1 MNRYFLSLK
10 RLRSSLRTTYRA
22 ILKRALIIIPTYNEA
37 ENIANIIK
45 ELLAIS
51 YPEVTIEILVIDD
64 NSTDGTS
71 GLVKSL
77 NDLRVHMIERPSKM
91 GLGTAYL
98 RGFKYAFE
106 NNYDYVF
113 EMDADFSHDPE
124 AIPSFLDKI
133 KEYDLVIGSRYIEG
147 IAVVN
152 WPLSRLMI
160 SIGAS
165 YYTRMITFL
174 PVKDVTAGFMC
185 YRVPSLKQI
194 NLDEVKSNG
203 YSFQIEMKF
212 RMWKKG
218 FKITEIPIVF
228 IDRRAGVSKMSRK
241 IVYEASF
248 MVWKLKFMSI
258 FNKL

>member
-1 MNRYFLSLK
+1 LK
-10 RLRSSLRTTYRA
+10 
-22 ILKRALIIIPTYNEA
+22 KALIIIPTYNEA
-37 ENIANIIK
+37 ENIVNIIN
-45 ELLAIS
+45 ELVAIN
-51 YPEVTIEILVIDD
+51 YEGVNIEILVVDD
-64 NSTDGTS
+64 NSTDGTAE
-71 GLVKSL
+71 LVKAL
-77 NDLRVHMIERPSKM
+77 NYYRVHIIERPGKL
-91 GLGTAYL
+91 GLGTAYI
-98 RGFKYAFE
+98 RGFKFAIE

-113 EMDADFSHDPE
+113 EMDADFSHDPK
-124 AIPSFLDKI
+124 AIPRFLDKLN
-133 KEYDLVIGSRYIEG
+133 DFDVVVGSRYIEG

-174 PVKDVTAGFMC
+174 PIKDVTAGFMA

-194 NLDEVKSNG
+194 DFERVKSNG

-241 IVYEASF
+241 IVYEAMF
-248 MVWKLKFMSI
+248 MVWKLKLQSI

>member
-1 MNRYFLSLK
+1 M
-10 RLRSSLRTTYRA
+10 
-22 ILKRALIIIPTYNEA
+22 KRALIIIPTYNEA
-37 ENIANIIK
+37 ENIVNIIN
-45 ELLAIS
+45 ELVAIN
-51 YPEVTIEILVIDD
+51 YPDVIIEILVVDD
-64 NSTDGTS
+64 NSTDGTAM
-71 GLVKSL
+71 LVKNL
-77 NDLRVHMIERPSKM
+77 AHQRVHIIERPGKM
-91 GLGTAYL
+91 GLGTAYIK
-98 RGFKYAFE
+98 GFGYAIE

-124 AIPSFLDKI
+124 AIPGFLDKL

-174 PVKDVTAGFMC
+174 PVKDVTAGFMA

-194 NLDEVKSNG
+194 DFNKVHSNG

-241 IVYEASF
+241 IVYEAMY
-248 MVWKLKFMSI
+248 MVWKLKLKSI

>member
-1 MNRYFLSLK
+1 MK
-10 RLRSSLRTTYRA
+10 
-22 ILKRALIIIPTYNEA
+22 KALIIIPTYNEA
-37 ENIANIIK
+37 DNIVNIINA
-45 ELLAIS
+45 LQAIK
-51 YPEVTIEILVIDD
+51 YDGVEIEILVVDD
-64 NSTDGTS
+64 NSTDGTAN
-71 GLVKSL
+71 LVKGLGSS
-77 NDLRVHMIERPSKM
+77 RVHIIERPGKM
-91 GLGTAYL
+91 GLGTAYI
-98 RGFKYAFE
+98 RGFKFAIE

-113 EMDADFSHDPE
+113 EMDADFSHDPKS
-124 AIPSFLDKI
+124 IPDFLDKI
-133 KEYDLVIGSRYIEG
+133 NEFDLIIGSRYIQG

-165 YYTRMITFL
+165 YYTRMVTFL

-185 YRVPSLKQI
+185 YRVSSLKQI

-218 FKITEIPIVF
+218 FKLKEIPIVF

-248 MVWKLKFMSI
+248 MVWKLMFMSL

>member
-1 MNRYFLSLK
+1 MK
-10 RLRSSLRTTYRA
+10 
-22 ILKRALIIIPTYNEA
+22 KALIIIPTYNEA
-37 ENIANIIK
+37 ENIVNIIN
-45 ELLAIS
+45 ELMAIN
-51 YPEVTIEILVIDD
+51 YEGIIIEILVVDD

-71 GLVKSL
+71 ALVKIL
-77 NDLRVHMIERPSKM
+77 TYDRVHIIERPGKL
-91 GLGTAYL
+91 GLGTAYI
-98 RGFKYAFE
+98 RGFRYAIE

-124 AIPSFLDKI
+124 AIPAFFPKLL
-133 KEYDLVIGSRYIEG
+133 EYDVVVGSRYIEG

-174 PVKDVTAGFMC
+174 PVKDVTAGFMA
-185 YRVPSLKQI
+185 YRVNSLKQI
-194 NLDEVKSNG
+194 DFDKVHSNG

-241 IVYEASF
+241 IVYEAMF
-248 MVWKLKFMSI
+248 MVWKLKLQSI

>member
-1 MNRYFLSLK
+1 MK
-10 RLRSSLRTTYRA
+10 RT
-22 ILKRALIIIPTYNEA
+22 LITIPTYNEA
-37 ENIANIIK
+37 ENIVNIIN
-45 ELLAIS
+45 ELLSIKLAD
-51 YPEVTIEILVIDD
+51 IENDILVIDD
-64 NSTDGTS
+64 NSVDGTS
-71 GLVKSL
+71 QLVKAINS
-77 NDLRVHMIERPSKM
+77 NRVHVIDRPSKM

-98 RGFKYAFE
+98 TGFKYAIE
-106 NNYDYVF
+106 KNYDYVF
-113 EMDADFSHDPE
+113 EMDADFSHDPK
-124 AIPSFLDKI
+124 AIPEFLKKI
-133 KEYDLVIGSRYIEG
+133 ENYDLVIGSRYIHG

-165 YYTRMITFL
+165 YYTRLVTFL

-185 YRVPSLKQI
+185 YRVSALKQL

-218 FKITEIPIVF
+218 FKLVEIPIVF

-248 MVWKLKFMSI
+248 MVWKLKLMSI

>member
-1 MNRYFLSLK
+1 MK
-10 RLRSSLRTTYRA
+10 
-22 ILKRALIIIPTYNEA
+22 KALIIIPTYNEA
-37 ENIANIIK
+37 ENIVNIIN
-45 ELLAIS
+45 ELMAIN
-51 YPEVTIEILVIDD
+51 YEGVIIEILVVDD
-64 NSTDGTS
+64 NSTDGTAQ
-71 GLVKSL
+71 LVKNLS
-77 NDLRVHMIERPSKM
+77 NQRVRIIERPAKM
-91 GLGTAYL
+91 GLGTAYI
-98 RGFKYAFE
+98 RGFTYAIE

-124 AIPSFLDKI
+124 AIPAFFDKL

-152 WPLSRLMI
+152 WPLRRLMI

-174 PVKDVTAGFMC
+174 PVKDVTAGFMA
-185 YRVPSLKQI
+185 YRVSSLKQ
-194 NLDEVKSNG
+194 LDFNRVHSNG

-241 IVYEASF
+241 IVYEAMF
-248 MVWKLKFMSI
+248 MVWKLKLQSI

>member
-1 MNRYFLSLK
+1 M
-10 RLRSSLRTTYRA
+10 
-22 ILKRALIIIPTYNEA
+22 KRALIIIPTYNEA
-37 ENIANIIK
+37 ENIVNIIN
-45 ELLAIS
+45 ELVAIN
-51 YPEVTIEILVIDD
+51 YPDVIIEILVVDD
-64 NSTDGTS
+64 NSTDGTAM
-71 GLVKSL
+71 LVKNL
-77 NDLRVHMIERPSKM
+77 AHQRVHIIERPGKM
-91 GLGTAYL
+91 GLGTAYIK
-98 RGFKYAFE
+98 GFGYAIE

-124 AIPSFLDKI
+124 AIPGFLDKL

-174 PVKDVTAGFMC
+174 PVKDVTAGFMA
-185 YRVPSLKQI
+185 YRVGSLKQI
-194 NLDEVKSNG
+194 DFNKVHSNG

-212 RMWKKG
+212 RMWKKR

-241 IVYEASF
+241 IVYEAMY
-248 MVWKLKFMSI
+248 MVWKLKLKSI

>member
-1 MNRYFLSLK
+1 LK
-10 RLRSSLRTTYRA
+10 
-22 ILKRALIIIPTYNEA
+22 KALIIIPTYNEA
-37 ENIANIIK
+37 DNIVKIIG
-45 ELLAIS
+45 ELLQIK
-51 YPEVTIEILVIDD
+51 YEGVDIEILVVDD
-64 NSTDGTS
+64 SSTDDTA
-71 GLVKSL
+71 GLVRGITSKK
-77 NDLRVHMIERPSKM
+77 VHMIERPGKM

-98 RGFKYAFE
+98 RGFKFAIE

-113 EMDADFSHDPE
+113 EMDADFSHDPKS
-124 AIPSFLDKI
+124 IPDFLDKI
-133 KEYDLVIGSRYIEG
+133 EDYDLIIGSRYIHG

-165 YYTRMITFL
+165 YYSRMVTFL

-185 YRVPSLKQI
+185 YKVASLKQL
-194 NLDEVKSNG
+194 NLDRVKSNG

-218 FKITEIPIVF
+218 FKLIEIPIVF

-248 MVWKLKFMSI
+248 MVWKLKLMSI

>member
-1 MNRYFLSLK
+1 M
-10 RLRSSLRTTYRA
+10 
-22 ILKRALIIIPTYNEA
+22 KRALIVIPTYNEA
-37 ENIANIIK
+37 DNIARIISEIIAINYTGV
-45 ELLAIS
+45 EL
-51 YPEVTIEILVIDD
+51 EVLVVDD
-64 NSTDGTS
+64 NSTDGTAA
-71 GLVKSL
+71 LVRTVNSPK
-77 NDLRVHMIERPSKM
+77 VHLIERPGKM
-91 GLGTAYL
+91 GLGTAYI
-98 RGFKYAFE
+98 RGFRFAIE

-113 EMDADFSHDPE
+113 EMDADFSHDPKS
-124 AIPSFLDKI
+124 IPDLLDKI
-133 KEYDLVIGSRYIEG
+133 GGHDLVIGSRYIEG

-165 YYTRMITFL
+165 YYTRAVTFL

-185 YRVPSLKQI
+185 YKVSALKQI
-194 NLDEVKSNG
+194 DLEKVKSNG

-212 RMWKKG
+212 RIWKKG
-218 FKITEIPIVF
+218 FKLIEIPIVF

-248 MVWKLKFMSI
+248 MVWKLMFMSM